1 MHSLPKWKMGW
12 GLSVPKGCALKPR
25 QEGWLMAA
33 PCGGPKEGC
42 REAAEGGVESRLER
56 WPGGESHHPKEIN
69 TGRQR
74 PLVAETE
81 G

>member
-1 MHSLPKWKMGW
+1 MEG
-12 GLSVPKGCALKPR
+12 GVGTLSAQRMRALKPR

-33 PCGGPKEGC
+33 PWGGPREGR
-42 REAAEGGVESRLER
+42 REAAEGGVESGLER

-74 PLVAETE
+74 SLVAETE